1 MLSACRLRSSTI
13 WCDPM
18 LRAAILFAVML
29 GASPALADLSGR
41 VSHVADG
48 DTFTLAGQ
56 KVRVWGIDAPEL
68 SQRCGN
74 AACGTAARDAL
85 EQLVRSRTVVCTQ
98 VDRDRYRRVVASCR
112 AAGRDLG
119 EAMVRSGNALDYR
132 RYSRGRYRDAE
143 RAAQARRVGMW
154 SGDFERPWDYRRR

>member
-1 MLSACRLRSSTI
+1 MF
-13 WCDPM
+13 
-18 LRAAILFAVML
+18 RAAILFAVML
-29 GASPALADLSGR
+29 GASPALADVSGR
-41 VSHVADG
+41 VSRVHDG

-56 KVRVWGIDAPEL
+56 KVRIWGIDAPEL
-68 SQRCGN
+68 KQQCGGV
-74 AACGTAARDAL
+74 ACGTAARDAL
-85 EQLVRSRTVVCTQ
+85 QQLVRSRTVVCVQ
-98 VDRDRYRRVVASCR
+98 VDRDRYKRIVASCR

-154 SGDFERPWDYRRR
+154 SGEFEKPWEYRRR

>member
-1 MLSACRLRSSTI
+1 
-13 WCDPM
+13 M
-18 LRAAILFAVML
+18 LRAAILFAVTL